1 MAAKL
6 GHIDEQYSHMLYS
19 SLVIMFRALKT
30 LRIQDAIGKRP
41 QERYL
46 FAVACI
52 AAANQCESNVEV
64 QPLYIKS
71 LMKATFLAQNFAAI
85 KTNMEL
91 VDYE

>member
-52 AAANQCESNVEV
+52 AAAN
-64 QPLYIKS
+64 
-71 LMKATFLAQNFAAI
+71 
-85 KTNMEL
+85 
-91 VDYE
+91 